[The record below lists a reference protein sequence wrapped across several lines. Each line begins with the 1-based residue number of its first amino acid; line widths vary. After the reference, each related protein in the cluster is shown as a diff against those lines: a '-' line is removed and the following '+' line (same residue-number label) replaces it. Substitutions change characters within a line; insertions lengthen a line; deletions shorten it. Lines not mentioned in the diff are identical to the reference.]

1 MARARLLV
9 AAIAAA
15 LGIAAGTPAVAH
27 AQQPCWKR
35 VVADWARDGVISK
48 QYSPSCLRKAM
59 NNAPE
64 DLKDYS
70 SILDDIHAALLDA
83 LAGGGISNGPNSG
96 GGPNNGGGTTSGP
109 GANSGPEAPGNAPP
123 RISAKAKRAVADA
136 GTPASA
142 PGHSREIP
150 LPLILLGCV
159 LAVAGLAVASPALIR
174 RFRTRFPRLRPAHGS
189 VRPPA

>member
-1 MARARLLV
+1 MPRARLLV
-9 AAIAAA
+9 AAIAAT
-15 LGIAAGTPAVAH
+15 LGIAAGTPAIAH

-35 VVADWARDGVISK
+35 VVADWAQDGVVSK
-48 QYSPSCLRKAM
+48 QYSPRCLREAM

-83 LAGGGISNGPNSG
+83 LAGGGISNGPN
-96 GGPNNGGGTTSGP
+96 NGGGTMGGSSG
-109 GANSGPEAPGNAPP
+109 GPNAPGNASP
-123 RISAKAKRAVADA
+123 RITAKAKRAVANA

-159 LAVAGLAVASPALIR
+159 LAVAALAAGSPALIKQ
-174 RFRTRFPRLRPAHGS
+174 FRTRFPRPRPAHGS

>member
-9 AAIAAA
+9 AVIAAG
-15 LGIAAGTPAVAH
+15 LGIAAGTPAVAD

-35 VVADWARDGVISK
+35 VIADWAQDGVVSK
-48 QYSPSCLRKAM
+48 QYSPRCLRRAM
-59 NNAPE
+59 SNAPE

-70 SILDDIHAALLDA
+70 PILDDIHAALLDA
-83 LAGGGISNGPNSG
+83 LAGGGISNGPNNGGTMGGPSG
-96 GGPNNGGGTTSGP
+96 GQSGGPNGS
-109 GANSGPEAPGNAPP
+109 GNAPP
-123 RISAKAKRAVADA
+123 RITAKAKRAVANA

-142 PGHSREIP
+142 PAQSREIP

-159 LAVAGLAVASPALIR
+159 LAVAALAAASPALIKQ
-174 RFRTRFPRLRPAHGS
+174 FRTRFARLRPGPGS

>member
-1 MARARLLV
+1 MARARLLMAV
-9 AAIAAA
+9 IAAG

-35 VVADWARDGVISK
+35 VIADWAQDGVISK
-48 QYSPSCLRKAM
+48 QYSPRCLRKAM

-83 LAGGGISNGPNSG
+83 LAGGGISNGPNNGGTMGGASG
-96 GGPNNGGGTTSGP
+96 QGSGPNAS
-109 GANSGPEAPGNAPP
+109 GNAPP
-123 RISAKAKRAVADA
+123 RITAKAKRAVANA

-142 PGHSREIP
+142 PSHSREIP

-159 LAVAGLAVASPALIR
+159 LAVAGLAAASPALVKQ
-174 RFRTRFPRLRPAHGS
+174 FRTRFPRLRPGPGS

>member
-1 MARARLLV
+1 
-9 AAIAAA
+9 
-15 LGIAAGTPAVAH
+15 
-27 AQQPCWKR
+27 
-35 VVADWARDGVISK
+35 
-48 QYSPSCLRKAM
+48 M
-59 NNAPE
+59 NKAPE

-83 LAGGGISNGPNSG
+83 LAGGGISNGPN
-96 GGPNNGGGTTSGP
+96 NGGGTMGGSSG
-109 GANSGPEAPGNAPP
+109 GPNAPGNASP
-123 RISAKAKRAVADA
+123 RITAKAKRAVANA

-159 LAVAGLAVASPALIR
+159 LAVAALAAGSPALIKQ
-174 RFRTRFPRLRPAHGS
+174 FRTRFPRLRPGPGS

>member
-1 MARARLLV
+1 MARPRLLV
-9 AAIAAA
+9 AVVAAGLALAAA
-15 LGIAAGTPAVAH
+15 APAVAH

-35 VVADWARDGVISK
+35 VIADWAQDGVVSK
-48 QYSPSCLRKAM
+48 QYSPRCLRQAM
-59 NNAPE
+59 NKAPE

-83 LAGGGISNGPNSG
+83 LAGGGISNGPN
-96 GGPNNGGGTTSGP
+96 NGGGTMGGSSG
-109 GANSGPEAPGNAPP
+109 GPNAPGNPSP
-123 RISAKAKRAVADA
+123 RITAKAKRAVANA

-159 LAVAGLAVASPALIR
+159 LAVAALAAGSPALIKQ
-174 RFRTRFPRLRPAHGS
+174 FRTRFPRLRPGPGS

>member
-1 MARARLLV
+1 
-9 AAIAAA
+9 
-15 LGIAAGTPAVAH
+15 
-27 AQQPCWKR
+27 
-35 VVADWARDGVISK
+35 
-48 QYSPSCLRKAM
+48 M

-83 LAGGGISNGPNSG
+83 LAGGGISNGPN
-96 GGPNNGGGTTSGP
+96 NGGGTMGPPGTQGSGP
-109 GANSGPEAPGNAPP
+109 NAPGNAPP

-142 PGHSREIP
+142 PSHSRQIP

-159 LAVAGLAVASPALIR
+159 VAVAGLAAASPALIKQ
-174 RFRTRFPRLRPAHGS
+174 FRTRFPRPRPAHGS

>member
-1 MARARLLV
+1 MVRTRLLV

-15 LGIAAGTPAVAH
+15 LGIAAGAPAIAH

-48 QYSPSCLRKAM
+48 HYSPRCLRKAM

-83 LAGGGISNGPNSG
+83 LAGGGVSNGS
-96 GGPNNGGGTTSGP
+96 NNGGGTMGPPSTQGSGV
-109 GANSGPEAPGNAPP
+109 NAPANAPP
-123 RISAKAKRAVADA
+123 RVSAKAKRAVADA

-142 PGHSREIP
+142 PSHSREIP

-159 LAVAGLAVASPALIR
+159 LAVAGLAAGSPALIR